1 MDNKKQ
7 NNDQASKKI
16 LPPNVNQMSIKEYEE
31 LRKKELTAL
40 AKKKQ
45 KTSSPLRLVGKALS
59 FLAGALGLFI
69 IGYMGFVFI
78 TTLFQK
84 P

>member
-1 MDNKKQ
+1 MENKEQ
-7 NNDQASKKI
+7 NNNQGPKKI
-16 LPPNVNQMSIKEYEE
+16 LPPNVNQISIKEYEE
-31 LRKKELTAL
+31 LRKKELDAL

-45 KTSSPLRLVGKALS
+45 KTASPLKLIGKVFS

-69 IGYMGFVFI
+69 IGYMGFVFL